1 MVIRKIIGLLFA
13 VLPVQI
19 GAAQENPY
27 DNAIGEAI
35 SRSDW
40 FETRARYEQ
49 SADSLSDY
57 MRLFSGA
64 LLDHNFN
71 NPAGA
76 VEKIQHM
83 YDEYNAQMGGNF
95 FSLFWMMSDNL
106 AKLGHFKA
114 AHDICTSLLAQ
125 GRDYMDEGTRTAF
138 ETNAVLFGLKSQW
151 PRMGIADADAN
162 YDIPFGVEDEQI
174 KFTAVRGMQR
184 IGAMLDSGG
193 QMTIIDKQL
202 ASQLE
207 LPMSAD
213 SIRFNETRCPLALL
227 DTLRLGTA
235 VFVHVPCVVL
245 PLGDTGVTDCGLI
258 LGNDILQLF
267 PEIEL
272 DYELRKL
279 HLRSRTV
286 SSPDAPRNLML
297 NKVPYIRVEL
307 DGIPATMV
315 WDTGA
320 SKSSVEPEFHEA
332 HRDRLPPLQAHG
344 RKRGKTA
351 TGDTGVT
358 DCGLILGNDILQLFP
373 EIELDYE
380 LRKLHLRS
388 RTVSSP
394 DAPRNLMLNKVPYI
408 RVELDGIPAT
418 MVWDTGASKSSVEP
432 EFHEAHRDRLPP
444 LQAHG
449 RKRGKTATGY
459 SPVLEYAILP
469 QMELTIGDKTGVMTN
484 LYVIEDMP
492 HSQLMGIPFDGTLGV
507 LPPAEFKQLTINFQ
521 EMYFV
526 VN

>member
-1 MVIRKIIGLLFA
+1 MIIRKIICLLFA
-13 VLPVQI
+13 VLLVRSGI
-19 GAAQENPY
+19 AQENPY

-40 FETRARYEQ
+40 FETRARYERT
-49 SADSLSDY
+49 ADSLSDY

-76 VEKIQHM
+76 VEKIQRM

-138 ETNAVLFGLKSQW
+138 ETNAVLFGLQSQW
-151 PRMGIADADAN
+151 PRMEISDADAN
-162 YDIPFGVEDEQI
+162 YDIPFDVEDEQI
-174 KFTAVRGMQR
+174 KFTAVRGTQR
-184 IGAMLDSGG
+184 ISAMLDSGG
-193 QMTIIDKQL
+193 QMTVIDKQL
-202 ASQLE
+202 TERLG
-207 LPMSAD
+207 LPLSAD

-227 DTLRLGTA
+227 DTLRLGAA
-235 VFVHVPCVVL
+235 VFVNIPCVVL
-245 PLGDTGVTDCGLI
+245 PLEETGVTDCSLI
-258 LGNDILQLF
+258 LGNDVLQLF

-272 DYELRKL
+272 DYGVRELRLKSHTTPL
-279 HLRSRTV
+279 
-286 SSPDAPRNLML
+286 PDAPRNLML
-297 NKVPYIRVEL
+297 HKIPYILVKL
-307 DGIPATMV
+307 NGIPAAMV

-320 SKSSVEPEFHEA
+320 SKSSLEPEFHEA
-332 HRDRLPPLQAHG
+332 HRA
-344 RKRGKTA
+344 
-351 TGDTGVT
+351 
-358 DCGLILGNDILQLFP
+358 
-373 EIELDYE
+373 
-380 LRKLHLRS
+380 
-388 RTVSSP
+388 
-394 DAPRNLMLNKVPYI
+394 
-408 RVELDGIPAT
+408 
-418 MVWDTGASKSSVEP
+418 
-432 EFHEAHRDRLPP
+432 RLPP

-459 SPVLEYAILP
+459 SPVLEYALLP
-469 QMELTIGDKTGVMTN
+469 QMELTIGDKTGVMAN

-507 LPPAEFKQLTINFQ
+507 LPPAKFKRLTINFQ

>member
-1 MVIRKIIGLLFA
+1 MIIRKIICLLFA
-13 VLPVQI
+13 VLLVRSGI
-19 GAAQENPY
+19 AQENPY

-40 FETRARYEQ
+40 FETRVRYERT
-49 SADSLSDY
+49 ADSLSDY

-76 VEKIQHM
+76 VEKIQRM

-106 AKLGHFKA
+106 AKLGHFNA

-138 ETNAVLFGLKSQW
+138 ETNAVLFGLQSQW
-151 PRMGIADADAN
+151 PRMEISDADAN
-162 YDIPFGVEDEQI
+162 YDIPFDVEDEQI
-174 KFTAVRGMQR
+174 KFTAVRGTQR
-184 IGAMLDSGG
+184 ISAMLDSGG
-193 QMTIIDKQL
+193 QMTVIDKQL
-202 ASQLE
+202 TERLG
-207 LPMSAD
+207 LPLSAD

-227 DTLRLGTA
+227 DTLRLGAA
-235 VFVHVPCVVL
+235 VFVNIPCVVL
-245 PLGDTGVTDCGLI
+245 PLEETGVTDCSLI
-258 LGNDILQLF
+258 LGNDVLQLF

-272 DYELRKL
+272 DYGVRELRLKSHTTPL
-279 HLRSRTV
+279 
-286 SSPDAPRNLML
+286 PDTPRNLML
-297 NKVPYIRVEL
+297 HKIPYILV
-307 DGIPATMV
+307 
-315 WDTGA
+315 
-320 SKSSVEPEFHEA
+320 
-332 HRDRLPPLQAHG
+332 
-344 RKRGKTA
+344 
-351 TGDTGVT
+351 
-358 DCGLILGNDILQLFP
+358 
-373 EIELDYE
+373 
-380 LRKLHLRS
+380 KL
-388 RTVSSP
+388 
-394 DAPRNLMLNKVPYI
+394 N
-408 RVELDGIPAT
+408 GIPAT

-459 SPVLEYAILP
+459 NPVLEYAILP

-507 LPPAEFKQLTINFQ
+507 LPPAEFKRLTINFQ

>member
-1 MVIRKIIGLLFA
+1 MIIRKIICLLFT
-13 VLPVQI
+13 VLLVRSGI
-19 GAAQENPY
+19 AQENPY

-40 FETRARYEQ
+40 FETRVRYERT
-49 SADSLSDY
+49 ADSLSDY

-76 VEKIQHM
+76 VEKIQRM

-106 AKLGHFKA
+106 AKLGHFNA

-138 ETNAVLFGLKSQW
+138 ETNAVLFGLQSQW
-151 PRMGIADADAN
+151 PRMRISDADTN
-162 YDIPFGVEDEQI
+162 YDIPFDVEDEQI
-174 KFTAVRGMQR
+174 KFTAVHSTQR
-184 IGAMLDSGG
+184 ISAMLDSGG
-193 QMTIIDKQL
+193 QMTVIDKQL
-202 ASQLE
+202 TERLG
-207 LPMSAD
+207 LPLSAD
-213 SIRFNETRCPLALL
+213 SIWFNETRCPLALL
-227 DTLRLGTA
+227 DTLRLGAA
-235 VFVHVPCVVL
+235 VFVNIPCVVL
-245 PLGDTGVTDCGLI
+245 PLGETGVTDCSLI
-258 LGNDILQLF
+258 LGNDVLQLF

-272 DYELRKL
+272 DYGVRELRLKSHTTPL
-279 HLRSRTV
+279 
-286 SSPDAPRNLML
+286 PDAPRNLML
-297 NKVPYIRVEL
+297 HKIPYILV
-307 DGIPATMV
+307 
-315 WDTGA
+315 
-320 SKSSVEPEFHEA
+320 
-332 HRDRLPPLQAHG
+332 
-344 RKRGKTA
+344 
-351 TGDTGVT
+351 
-358 DCGLILGNDILQLFP
+358 
-373 EIELDYE
+373 
-380 LRKLHLRS
+380 KL
-388 RTVSSP
+388 
-394 DAPRNLMLNKVPYI
+394 N
-408 RVELDGIPAT
+408 GIPAT

-507 LPPAEFKQLTINFQ
+507 LPPAEFKRLTINFQ

>member
-1 MVIRKIIGLLFA
+1 MIIRKIICLLFA
-13 VLPVQI
+13 VLLVRSGI
-19 GAAQENPY
+19 AQENPY

-40 FETRARYEQ
+40 FETRVRYERT
-49 SADSLSDY
+49 ADSLSDY

-76 VEKIQHM
+76 VEKIQRM

-106 AKLGHFKA
+106 AKLGHFNA

-138 ETNAVLFGLKSQW
+138 ETNAVLFGLQSQC
-151 PRMGIADADAN
+151 PRLGISDADSN
-162 YDIPFGVEDEQI
+162 YDIPLDVEDEQI
-174 KFTAVRGMQR
+174 KFTVVRGTQR
-184 IGAMLDSGG
+184 ISAMLDSGG
-193 QMTIIDKQL
+193 QMTVIDKQL
-202 ASQLE
+202 TERLG
-207 LPMSAD
+207 LPLSAD
-213 SIRFNETRCPLALL
+213 SIWFNETRCPLALL
-227 DTLRLGTA
+227 DTLRLGAA
-235 VFVHVPCVVL
+235 VFVNIPCVVL
-245 PLGDTGVTDCGLI
+245 PLGETGVTDCSLI
-258 LGNDILQLF
+258 LGNDVLQLF

-272 DYELRKL
+272 DYGVRELRLKSHTTPL
-279 HLRSRTV
+279 
-286 SSPDAPRNLML
+286 PDAPRNLML
-297 NKVPYIRVEL
+297 HKIPYILV
-307 DGIPATMV
+307 
-315 WDTGA
+315 
-320 SKSSVEPEFHEA
+320 
-332 HRDRLPPLQAHG
+332 
-344 RKRGKTA
+344 
-351 TGDTGVT
+351 
-358 DCGLILGNDILQLFP
+358 
-373 EIELDYE
+373 
-380 LRKLHLRS
+380 KL
-388 RTVSSP
+388 
-394 DAPRNLMLNKVPYI
+394 N
-408 RVELDGIPAT
+408 GIPAT

-507 LPPAEFKQLTINFQ
+507 LPPAEFKRLTINFQ

>member
-1 MVIRKIIGLLFA
+1 MIIRKIICLLFA
-13 VLPVQI
+13 VLLVRSGI
-19 GAAQENPY
+19 AQENPY

-40 FETRARYEQ
+40 FETRVRYERT
-49 SADSLSDY
+49 ADSLSDY

-76 VEKIQHM
+76 VEKIQRM

-106 AKLGHFKA
+106 AKLGHFNA

-138 ETNAVLFGLKSQW
+138 ETNAVLFGLQSQW
-151 PRMGIADADAN
+151 PRMGISDADTN
-162 YDIPFGVEDEQI
+162 YDIPLDGEDEQI
-174 KFTAVRGMQR
+174 KFTVVRGTQR
-184 IGAMLDSGG
+184 ISAMLDSGG
-193 QMTIIDKQL
+193 QMTVIDKQL
-202 ASQLE
+202 TERLG
-207 LPMSAD
+207 LPLSAD
-213 SIRFNETRCPLALL
+213 SIWFNETRCPLALL
-227 DTLRLGTA
+227 DTLRLGAA
-235 VFVHVPCVVL
+235 VFVNIPCVVL
-245 PLGDTGVTDCGLI
+245 PLGETGVTDCSLI
-258 LGNDILQLF
+258 LGNDVLQLF

-272 DYELRKL
+272 DYGVRELRLKSHTTPL
-279 HLRSRTV
+279 
-286 SSPDAPRNLML
+286 PDAPRNLML
-297 NKVPYIRVEL
+297 HKIPYILV
-307 DGIPATMV
+307 
-315 WDTGA
+315 
-320 SKSSVEPEFHEA
+320 
-332 HRDRLPPLQAHG
+332 
-344 RKRGKTA
+344 
-351 TGDTGVT
+351 
-358 DCGLILGNDILQLFP
+358 
-373 EIELDYE
+373 
-380 LRKLHLRS
+380 KL
-388 RTVSSP
+388 
-394 DAPRNLMLNKVPYI
+394 N
-408 RVELDGIPAT
+408 GIPAT

-507 LPPAEFKQLTINFQ
+507 LPPAEFKRLTINFQ

>member
-13 VLPVQI
+13 VLLAQI

-151 PRMGIADADAN
+151 PRMGISDADAN

-267 PEIEL
+267 PEI
-272 DYELRKL
+272 
-279 HLRSRTV
+279 
-286 SSPDAPRNLML
+286 
-297 NKVPYIRVEL
+297 
-307 DGIPATMV
+307 
-315 WDTGA
+315 
-320 SKSSVEPEFHEA
+320 
-332 HRDRLPPLQAHG
+332 
-344 RKRGKTA
+344 
-351 TGDTGVT
+351 
-358 DCGLILGNDILQLFP
+358 
-373 EIELDYE
+373 
-380 LRKLHLRS
+380 
-388 RTVSSP
+388 
-394 DAPRNLMLNKVPYI
+394 
-408 RVELDGIPAT
+408 ELDGIPAT

>member
-1 MVIRKIIGLLFA
+1 MIIRKIICLLFA
-13 VLPVQI
+13 VLLVRS
-19 GAAQENPY
+19 GVAQENPY

-49 SADSLSDY
+49 TADSLSDY

-76 VEKIQHM
+76 VEKIQCM

-138 ETNAVLFGLKSQW
+138 ETNAVLFGLQSQW
-151 PRMGIADADAN
+151 PRMEISDADAN
-162 YDIPFGVEDEQI
+162 YDIPFDVEDEQI
-174 KFTAVRGMQR
+174 KYTAVRGTHR
-184 IGAMLDSGG
+184 NSAMLDSGG
-193 QMTIIDKQL
+193 QMTVIDKQL
-202 ASQLE
+202 TERLG
-207 LPMSAD
+207 LPLSAD

-227 DTLRLGTA
+227 DTLRLGAA
-235 VFVHVPCVVL
+235 VFVNIPCVVL
-245 PLGDTGVTDCGLI
+245 PLEETGVTDCSII
-258 LGNDILQLF
+258 LGNDVLQLF

-272 DYELRKL
+272 DYGVRELRLKSHTTPL
-279 HLRSRTV
+279 
-286 SSPDAPRNLML
+286 PDAPRNLML
-297 NKVPYIRVEL
+297 HKIPYILV
-307 DGIPATMV
+307 
-315 WDTGA
+315 
-320 SKSSVEPEFHEA
+320 
-332 HRDRLPPLQAHG
+332 
-344 RKRGKTA
+344 
-351 TGDTGVT
+351 
-358 DCGLILGNDILQLFP
+358 
-373 EIELDYE
+373 
-380 LRKLHLRS
+380 KL
-388 RTVSSP
+388 
-394 DAPRNLMLNKVPYI
+394 N
-408 RVELDGIPAT
+408 GIPAT

-507 LPPAEFKQLTINFQ
+507 LPPAKFKRLTINFQ

>member
-1 MVIRKIIGLLFA
+1 MIIRKIICLLFA

-40 FETRARYEQ
+40 FETRVRYERT
-49 SADSLSDY
+49 ADSLSDY

-76 VEKIQHM
+76 VEKIQRM

-106 AKLGHFKA
+106 AKLGHFNA

-125 GRDYMDEGTRTAF
+125 GRDYMAEGTRTAF
-138 ETNAVLFGLKSQW
+138 ETNAVLFGLQSQW
-151 PRMGIADADAN
+151 PRMEISDADAN
-162 YDIPFGVEDEQI
+162 YDIPFDVEDEQI
-174 KFTAVRGMQR
+174 KFTAVRGTQR
-184 IGAMLDSGG
+184 ISAMLDSGG
-193 QMTIIDKQL
+193 QMTVIDKQL
-202 ASQLE
+202 TERLG
-207 LPMSAD
+207 LPLSAD

-227 DTLRLGTA
+227 DTLRLGAA
-235 VFVHVPCVVL
+235 VFVNIPCVVL
-245 PLGDTGVTDCGLI
+245 PLEETGVTDCSLI
-258 LGNDILQLF
+258 LGNDVLQLF

-272 DYELRKL
+272 DYGVRELRLKSHTTPL
-279 HLRSRTV
+279 
-286 SSPDAPRNLML
+286 PDTPRNLML
-297 NKVPYIRVEL
+297 HKIPYILV
-307 DGIPATMV
+307 
-315 WDTGA
+315 
-320 SKSSVEPEFHEA
+320 
-332 HRDRLPPLQAHG
+332 
-344 RKRGKTA
+344 
-351 TGDTGVT
+351 
-358 DCGLILGNDILQLFP
+358 
-373 EIELDYE
+373 
-380 LRKLHLRS
+380 KL
-388 RTVSSP
+388 
-394 DAPRNLMLNKVPYI
+394 N
-408 RVELDGIPAT
+408 GIPAT

-459 SPVLEYAILP
+459 NPVLEYAILP

-507 LPPAEFKQLTINFQ
+507 LPPAEFKRLTINFQ

>member
-1 MVIRKIIGLLFA
+1 MIIRKIICLLFA

-40 FETRARYEQ
+40 FETRVRYERT
-49 SADSLSDY
+49 ADSLSDY

-76 VEKIQHM
+76 VEKIQRM

-106 AKLGHFKA
+106 AKLGHFNA

-138 ETNAVLFGLKSQW
+138 ETNAVLFGLQSQW
-151 PRMGIADADAN
+151 PRMEISDADAN
-162 YDIPFGVEDEQI
+162 YDIPFDVEDEQI
-174 KFTAVRGMQR
+174 KFTAVRGTQR
-184 IGAMLDSGG
+184 ISAMLDSGG
-193 QMTIIDKQL
+193 QMTVIDKQL
-202 ASQLE
+202 TERLG
-207 LPMSAD
+207 LPLSAD

-227 DTLRLGTA
+227 DTLRLGAA
-235 VFVHVPCVVL
+235 VFVNIPCVVL
-245 PLGDTGVTDCGLI
+245 PLEETGVTDCSLI
-258 LGNDILQLF
+258 LGNDVLQLF
-267 PEIEL
+267 PESEL
-272 DYELRKL
+272 GYGVRELRLKSHTTPL
-279 HLRSRTV
+279 
-286 SSPDAPRNLML
+286 PDTPRNLML
-297 NKVPYIRVEL
+297 HKIPYILV
-307 DGIPATMV
+307 
-315 WDTGA
+315 
-320 SKSSVEPEFHEA
+320 
-332 HRDRLPPLQAHG
+332 
-344 RKRGKTA
+344 
-351 TGDTGVT
+351 
-358 DCGLILGNDILQLFP
+358 
-373 EIELDYE
+373 
-380 LRKLHLRS
+380 KL
-388 RTVSSP
+388 
-394 DAPRNLMLNKVPYI
+394 N
-408 RVELDGIPAT
+408 GIPAT

-459 SPVLEYAILP
+459 NPVLEYAILP

-507 LPPAEFKQLTINFQ
+507 LPPAEFKRLTINFQ

>member
-1 MVIRKIIGLLFA
+1 MIIRKIICLLFA
-13 VLPVQI
+13 VLLVRSGI
-19 GAAQENPY
+19 AQENPY

-40 FETRARYEQ
+40 FETRVRYERT
-49 SADSLSDY
+49 ADSLSDY

-76 VEKIQHM
+76 VEKIQRM

-106 AKLGHFKA
+106 AKLGHFNA

-138 ETNAVLFGLKSQW
+138 ETNAVLFGLQSLW
-151 PRMGIADADAN
+151 PRMGISDADTN
-162 YDIPFGVEDEQI
+162 YDIPFDVEDEQI
-174 KFTAVRGMQR
+174 KFTVVRGTQR
-184 IGAMLDSGG
+184 ISAMLDSGG
-193 QMTIIDKQL
+193 QMTVIDKQL
-202 ASQLE
+202 TERLG
-207 LPMSAD
+207 LPLSAD
-213 SIRFNETRCPLALL
+213 SIWFNETRCPLALL
-227 DTLRLGTA
+227 DTLRLGAA
-235 VFVHVPCVVL
+235 VFVNIPCVVL
-245 PLGDTGVTDCGLI
+245 PLGETGVTDCSLI
-258 LGNDILQLF
+258 LGNDVLQLF

-272 DYELRKL
+272 DYGVRELRLKSHTTPL
-279 HLRSRTV
+279 
-286 SSPDAPRNLML
+286 PDAPRNLML
-297 NKVPYIRVEL
+297 HKIPYILV
-307 DGIPATMV
+307 
-315 WDTGA
+315 
-320 SKSSVEPEFHEA
+320 
-332 HRDRLPPLQAHG
+332 
-344 RKRGKTA
+344 
-351 TGDTGVT
+351 
-358 DCGLILGNDILQLFP
+358 
-373 EIELDYE
+373 
-380 LRKLHLRS
+380 KL
-388 RTVSSP
+388 
-394 DAPRNLMLNKVPYI
+394 N
-408 RVELDGIPAT
+408 GIPAT

-507 LPPAEFKQLTINFQ
+507 LPPAEFKRLTINFQ

>member
-1 MVIRKIIGLLFA
+1 MIIRKIICLLFA

-40 FETRARYEQ
+40 FETRVRYERT
-49 SADSLSDY
+49 ADSLSDY

-76 VEKIQHM
+76 VEKIQRM

-106 AKLGHFKA
+106 AKLGHFNA

-138 ETNAVLFGLKSQW
+138 ETNAVLFGLQSQW
-151 PRMGIADADAN
+151 PRMEISDADAN
-162 YDIPFGVEDEQI
+162 YDIPFDVEDEQI
-174 KFTAVRGMQR
+174 KFTAVRGTQR
-184 IGAMLDSGG
+184 ISAMLDSGG
-193 QMTIIDKQL
+193 QMTVIDKQL
-202 ASQLE
+202 TERLG
-207 LPMSAD
+207 LPLSAD

-227 DTLRLGTA
+227 DTLRLGAA
-235 VFVHVPCVVL
+235 VFVNIPCVVL
-245 PLGDTGVTDCGLI
+245 PLEETGVTDCSLI
-258 LGNDILQLF
+258 LGNDVLQLF

-272 DYELRKL
+272 DYGVRELRLKSHTTPL
-279 HLRSRTV
+279 
-286 SSPDAPRNLML
+286 PDTPRNLML
-297 NKVPYIRVEL
+297 HKIPYILV
-307 DGIPATMV
+307 
-315 WDTGA
+315 
-320 SKSSVEPEFHEA
+320 
-332 HRDRLPPLQAHG
+332 
-344 RKRGKTA
+344 
-351 TGDTGVT
+351 
-358 DCGLILGNDILQLFP
+358 
-373 EIELDYE
+373 
-380 LRKLHLRS
+380 KL
-388 RTVSSP
+388 
-394 DAPRNLMLNKVPYI
+394 N
-408 RVELDGIPAT
+408 GIPAT

-459 SPVLEYAILP
+459 NPVLEYAILP

-507 LPPAEFKQLTINFQ
+507 LPPAEFTRLTINLQ

>member
-1 MVIRKIIGLLFA
+1 
-13 VLPVQI
+13 
-19 GAAQENPY
+19 
-27 DNAIGEAI
+27 
-35 SRSDW
+35 
-40 FETRARYEQ
+40 
-49 SADSLSDY
+49 

-76 VEKIQHM
+76 VEKIQRM

-106 AKLGHFKA
+106 AKLGHFNA

-138 ETNAVLFGLKSQW
+138 ETNAILFGLQSQW
-151 PRMGIADADAN
+151 PRMGISDADTN
-162 YDIPFGVEDEQI
+162 YDIPFDVEDEQI
-174 KFTAVRGMQR
+174 KFTAVHSTQR
-184 IGAMLDSGG
+184 ISAMLDSGG
-193 QMTIIDKQL
+193 QMTVIDKQL
-202 ASQLE
+202 TERLG
-207 LPMSAD
+207 LPLSAD

-227 DTLRLGTA
+227 DTLRLGAA
-235 VFVHVPCVVL
+235 VFVNIPCVVL
-245 PLGDTGVTDCGLI
+245 PLGETGVTDCSLI
-258 LGNDILQLF
+258 LGNDVLQLF

-272 DYELRKL
+272 DYGVRELRLKSHTTPL
-279 HLRSRTV
+279 
-286 SSPDAPRNLML
+286 PDVPRNLML
-297 NKVPYIRVEL
+297 HKIPYILV
-307 DGIPATMV
+307 
-315 WDTGA
+315 
-320 SKSSVEPEFHEA
+320 
-332 HRDRLPPLQAHG
+332 
-344 RKRGKTA
+344 
-351 TGDTGVT
+351 
-358 DCGLILGNDILQLFP
+358 
-373 EIELDYE
+373 
-380 LRKLHLRS
+380 
-388 RTVSSP
+388 
-394 DAPRNLMLNKVPYI
+394 
-408 RVELDGIPAT
+408 
-418 MVWDTGASKSSVEP
+418 KSSVEP

-507 LPPAEFKQLTINFQ
+507 LPPAEFKRLTINFQ

>member
-1 MVIRKIIGLLFA
+1 MIIRKIICLLFA

-40 FETRARYEQ
+40 FETRVRYERT
-49 SADSLSDY
+49 ADSLSDY

-76 VEKIQHM
+76 VEKIQRM

-106 AKLGHFKA
+106 AKLGHFNA

-138 ETNAVLFGLKSQW
+138 ETNAVLFGLQSQW
-151 PRMGIADADAN
+151 PRMEISDADAN
-162 YDIPFGVEDEQI
+162 YDIPFDVEDEQI
-174 KFTAVRGMQR
+174 KFTAVRGTQR
-184 IGAMLDSGG
+184 ISAMLDSGG
-193 QMTIIDKQL
+193 QMTVIDKQL
-202 ASQLE
+202 TERLG
-207 LPMSAD
+207 LPLSAD
-213 SIRFNETRCPLALL
+213 SIWFNETRCPLALL
-227 DTLRLGTA
+227 DTLRLGAA
-235 VFVHVPCVVL
+235 VFVNIPCVVL
-245 PLGDTGVTDCGLI
+245 PLEETGVTDCSLI
-258 LGNDILQLF
+258 LGNDVLQLF

-272 DYELRKL
+272 DYGVRELRLKSHTTPL
-279 HLRSRTV
+279 
-286 SSPDAPRNLML
+286 PDAPRNLML
-297 NKVPYIRVEL
+297 HKIPYILV
-307 DGIPATMV
+307 
-315 WDTGA
+315 
-320 SKSSVEPEFHEA
+320 
-332 HRDRLPPLQAHG
+332 
-344 RKRGKTA
+344 
-351 TGDTGVT
+351 
-358 DCGLILGNDILQLFP
+358 
-373 EIELDYE
+373 
-380 LRKLHLRS
+380 KL
-388 RTVSSP
+388 
-394 DAPRNLMLNKVPYI
+394 N
-408 RVELDGIPAT
+408 GIPAT

-507 LPPAEFKQLTINFQ
+507 LPPAEFKRLTINFQ

>member
-13 VLPVQI
+13 VLLAQI

-151 PRMGIADADAN
+151 PRMGISDADAN

-267 PEIEL
+267 SEI
-272 DYELRKL
+272 
-279 HLRSRTV
+279 
-286 SSPDAPRNLML
+286 
-297 NKVPYIRVEL
+297 EL

-332 HRDRLPPLQAHG
+332 HR
-344 RKRGKTA
+344 
-351 TGDTGVT
+351 
-358 DCGLILGNDILQLFP
+358 N
-373 EIELDYE
+373 
-380 LRKLHLRS
+380 
-388 RTVSSP
+388 
-394 DAPRNLMLNKVPYI
+394 
-408 RVELDGIPAT
+408 
-418 MVWDTGASKSSVEP
+418 
-432 EFHEAHRDRLPP
+432 RLPP

-459 SPVLEYAILP
+459 NPVLEYAILP